1 MSGIKEIIKSYI
13 QVDDEIKAVN
23 KQLKPLKD
31 TKAMLGAQI
40 QDYLATNSDN
50 PNSVLEV
57 GKDIFKVVSTTKK
70 VIIKDK
76 FEEIIKQNT
85 NENVARII
93 FENTMEE
100 KSSSSLKR
108 TTKK

>member
-1 MSGIKEIIKSYI
+1 MSGIKEIIKNYI

-31 TKAMLGAQI
+31 TKNILGSQI
-40 QDYLATNSDN
+40 QEYLSSNSDN

-57 GKDIFKVVSTTKK
+57 GKDVFKIVSSTKK

-76 FEEIIKQNT
+76 FEDIIKQNT
-85 NENVARII
+85 DEAVAKII
-93 FENTMEE
+93 FEGTMEE
-100 KSSSSLKR
+100 KSLCSLKR
-108 TTKK
+108 STKK